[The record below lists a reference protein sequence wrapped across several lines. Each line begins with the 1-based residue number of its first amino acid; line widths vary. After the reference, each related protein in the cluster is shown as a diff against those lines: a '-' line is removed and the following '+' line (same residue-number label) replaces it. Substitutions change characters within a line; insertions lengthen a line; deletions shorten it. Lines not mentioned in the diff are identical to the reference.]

1 MSILNKNQMSEED
14 IKLQYIT
21 PAITSKWDVAKITM
35 ETRLTD
41 GKINLKGNFV
51 VREKPKRADYVLYL
65 SPNNPIAII
74 EAKDNKH
81 SISHGLQQAKKE
93 EKMKRFGKYGEL
105 YVSPS
110 TGLAALTENR
120 YKFFIFGKSTL
131 ACVYRLADLYGYDY
145 ESEEIKNSE
154 GKTETRHYC
163 VLMFHNTPGMYLVR
177 LELRSSYEF
186 EAMSK
191 YFDTLFGI
199 QKTLGNIKNTWK
211 NQINA
216 VKAVAGAVKSVK
228 DGTIDEAVAENT
240 IDALDTM
247 QYGDRTEW
255 IQKADAALASVQ
267 K

>member
-1 MSILNKNQMSEED
+1 MAKHNCAICGAEVGLVSEQKLADGNYICRKICAKKCLKIFNKVEATLDSVNAHIEQVEYGT
-14 IKLQYIT
+14 KV
-21 PAITSKWDVAKITM
+21 WDQIFVP
-35 ETRLTD
+35 LT
-41 GKINLKGNFV
+41 KTK
-51 VREKPKRADYVLYL
+51 
-65 SPNNPIAII
+65 
-74 EAKDNKH
+74 
-81 SISHGLQQAKKE
+81 KKE

-110 TGLAALTENR
+110 TGLVALTENR

-154 GKTETRHYC
+154 GKMETKHYC
-163 VLMFHNTPGMYLVR
+163 VLLFHNTPGMYLVR
-177 LELRSSYEF
+177 LELRTSYEY
-186 EAMSK
+186 EAMTK
-191 YFDTLFGI
+191 YFDTQFGI

-216 VKAVAGAVKSVK
+216 AKAAVEAVKAIK
-228 DGTIDEAVAENT
+228 DGSVDESIAENT
-240 IDALDTM
+240 IDAFDTM

>member
-1 MSILNKNQMSEED
+1 MAKHNCAICGAEVGLVSEQKLADGNYICRKICAKKCLKIFNKVEATLDSVNAHIEQVEYGTKVWNQIFVPLM
-14 IKLQYIT
+14 K
-21 PAITSKWDVAKITM
+21 AK
-35 ETRLTD
+35 
-41 GKINLKGNFV
+41 
-51 VREKPKRADYVLYL
+51 
-65 SPNNPIAII
+65 
-74 EAKDNKH
+74 
-81 SISHGLQQAKKE
+81 KKE
-93 EKMKRFGKYGEL
+93 EKLKQFGTNGAL

-110 TGLAALTENR
+110 TGLVALTENR

-154 GKTETRHYC
+154 GKMETKHYC
-163 VLMFHNTPGMYLVR
+163 VLLFHNTPGMYLVR
-177 LELRSSYEF
+177 LELRTSYEY
-186 EAMSK
+186 EAMTK
-191 YFDTLFGI
+191 YFDTQFGI

-216 VKAVAGAVKSVK
+216 AKAAVEAVKAIK
-228 DGTIDEAVAENT
+228 DGSVDESIAENT
-240 IDALDTM
+240 IDAFDTM

>member
-1 MSILNKNQMSEED
+1 MAKHNCAICGAEVGLVSEQKLADGNYICRKICAKKCLKIFNKVEATLDSVNAHIEQVEYGTKVWNQ
-14 IKLQYIT
+14 IFV
-21 PAITSKWDVAKITM
+21 P
-35 ETRLTD
+35 LT
-41 GKINLKGNFV
+41 KTK
-51 VREKPKRADYVLYL
+51 
-65 SPNNPIAII
+65 
-74 EAKDNKH
+74 
-81 SISHGLQQAKKE
+81 KKE

-110 TGLAALTENR
+110 TGLVALTENR

-163 VLMFHNTPGMYLVR
+163 VLLFHNTPGMYLVR
-177 LELRSSYEF
+177 LELRTSYEY
-186 EAMSK
+186 EAMTK
-191 YFDTLFGI
+191 YFDTQFGI
-199 QKTLGNIKNTWK
+199 QKTIGNIKNTWK

-216 VKAVAGAVKSVK
+216 AKAAVEAVKAIK
-228 DGTIDEAVAENT
+228 DGSVDESIAENT
-240 IDALDTM
+240 IDAFDTM

-255 IQKADAALASVQ
+255 IQKADAALASIQ